1 MSQGMIYAI
10 VVLSVSFNAAAQL
23 LLRIAM
29 VDSNTASPQPQSL
42 LSWVLALVSSPPLL
56 GGLVLFGFSIL
67 AWLVVLSRLPVSI
80 AYPMASLGYVVAAL
94 LGVIFL
100 REPVHFLQIVG
111 IVVICLGVGLI
122 ARSAVP

>member
-1 MSQGMIYAI
+1 MIYGI
-10 VVLSVSFNAAAQL
+10 VVLSVTFNAMAQL
-23 LLRIAM
+23 LLRVAM
-29 VDSNTASPQPQSL
+29 MGFNTASPSQPMMSRM
-42 LSWVLALVSSPPLL
+42 LALAFSPPLM

-94 LGVIFL
+94 LGVVLL
-100 REPVHFLQIVG
+100 REPIHVLQIVG

-122 ARSAVP
+122 ARSALP

>member
-1 MSQGMIYAI
+1 MSPFMIYGI
-10 VVLSVSFNAAAQL
+10 VVLSVTFNATAQL
-23 LLRIAM
+23 LLRLAM
-29 VDSNTASPQPQSL
+29 VDFNTASPSQP
-42 LSWVLALVSSPPLL
+42 LVSRMMALAFSPPLM

-94 LGVIFL
+94 LGVVFL
-100 REPVHFLQIVG
+100 REPVHVLQIVG

-122 ARSAVP
+122 ARPAVP

>member
-1 MSQGMIYAI
+1 MIYGI
-10 VVLSVSFNAAAQL
+10 VVLSVTFNAMAQL
-23 LLRIAM
+23 LLRVAM
-29 VDSNTASPQPQSL
+29 MGFNTTSPSQSL
-42 LSWVLALVSSPPLL
+42 VSRMLALAFSPSLM

-80 AYPMASLGYVVAAL
+80 AYPMASLGYVVAAV
-94 LGVIFL
+94 LGVVIL
-100 REPVHFLQIVG
+100 REPVHVLQIVG

>member
-1 MSQGMIYAI
+1 MIYGI
-10 VVLSVSFNAAAQL
+10 VVLSVTFNATAQL
-23 LLRIAM
+23 LLRMAM
-29 VDSNTASPQPQSL
+29 VDFNTTSPSQP
-42 LSWVLALVSSPPLL
+42 LVSRMLVLGFSPPLM

-80 AYPMASLGYVVAAL
+80 AYPMASLGYVMAAL
-94 LGVIFL
+94 LGVVFL
-100 REPVHFLQIVG
+100 REPVHVLQIVG

>member
-1 MSQGMIYAI
+1 MSPAVIYGV
-10 VVLSVSFNAAAQL
+10 VVLSVTFNAIAQL

-29 VDSNTASPQPQSL
+29 VDSSTASPSQPL
-42 LSWVLALVSSPPLL
+42 LSWVLALVLSPPLL

-94 LGVIFL
+94 LGVVFL
-100 REPVHFLQIVG
+100 REPVHLLQIIG
-111 IVVICLGVGLI
+111 IIVICLGVGLI

>member
-1 MSQGMIYAI
+1 
-10 VVLSVSFNAAAQL
+10 L
-23 LLRIAM
+23 
-29 VDSNTASPQPQSL
+29 ASRM
-42 LSWVLALVSSPPLL
+42 LALAFSPPLM

-94 LGVIFL
+94 LGVVFL
-100 REPVHFLQIVG
+100 REPVHVLQIVG

>member
-1 MSQGMIYAI
+1 MSQGMIYG
-10 VVLSVSFNAAAQL
+10 VVLLSVTFNAMAQL

-29 VDSNTASPQPQSL
+29 VDFNAASSPRPL
-42 LSWVLALVSSPPLL
+42 LSWVLALALSPPLL

-94 LGVIFL
+94 LGVVVL
-100 REPVHFLQIVG
+100 KEPIHVLQIVG

>member
-1 MSQGMIYAI
+1 MSPVMIYGI
-10 VVLSVSFNAAAQL
+10 VVLSVTFNATAQL
-23 LLRIAM
+23 LLRMAM
-29 VDSNTASPQPQSL
+29 VDFNTASPSQPLVSRM
-42 LSWVLALVSSPPLL
+42 LALAFSPPLM

-94 LGVIFL
+94 LGVVFL
-100 REPVHFLQIVG
+100 REPVHVLQIVG

-122 ARSAVP
+122 ARPAVP